1 MSAVEGPEV
10 AKESVRGQSP
20 ISIRAGDSLDMAS
33 QSSVLKTQL
42 ATQRKRPPC
51 PRWRVAGSS
60 DNRIVCV
67 PVPFS
72 RSRKQWNVGG
82 RRQVRQPGG
91 PAPALLMEVA
101 AWNGSGWWAASRATR
116 QQQAGGRPKRGVGT
130 DPGGW
135 LLGSANRTAASPLCF
150 PFLPGWEAQIGVGA

>member
-1 MSAVEGPEV
+1 MSAVEGSEV
-10 AKESVRGQSP
+10 AKENVRGQSP

-33 QSSVLKTQL
+33 QSSVLKTRL
-42 ATQRKRPPC
+42 ATQRKGPPC
-51 PRWRVAGSS
+51 PRWHVRAAS
-60 DNRIVCV
+60 DNRIVCI

-101 AWNGSGWWAASRATR
+101 ARGMGVAGG
-116 QQQAGGRPKRGVGT
+116 QQAEPPGSSRQGAAQSGEWAQTREGGSLVRPIALWPLRS
-130 DPGGW
+130 
-135 LLGSANRTAASPLCF
+135 GS
-150 PFLPGWEAQIGVGA
+150 PFSQAGRRR